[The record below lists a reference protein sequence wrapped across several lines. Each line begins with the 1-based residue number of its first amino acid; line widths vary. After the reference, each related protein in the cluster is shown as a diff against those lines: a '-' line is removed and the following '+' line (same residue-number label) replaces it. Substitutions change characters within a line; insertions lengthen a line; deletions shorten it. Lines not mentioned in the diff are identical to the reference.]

1 MNTNPGKTFGGRF
14 KSWLT
19 ATIVLVFLFEMLCS
33 MIFFQKYGTAP
44 LATIQLIK
52 KYTDKTVPQS
62 LYHQMH
68 VLTRQDSGRQ
78 TCIQIADEIW
88 AANKYTYEPWL
99 MFRVSDYN
107 SKYVNVKGFERRCSP
122 SEVIN
127 PLSRDTID
135 IFFFGGST
143 MYGWNLSDAETIPSQ
158 LLNIYKSKYPNGKS
172 VRIRNYGITYYYS
185 KQELMLLSKLIFE
198 GERPDIVIFMD
209 GLNDF
214 YPSRM
219 LFYDRPYFAYA
230 MQQVLDDQMF
240 EKSRRTIVDSSEIF
254 YKDVRNV
261 DASEYYHYLSKKY
274 LGYVKHGTDLAKMA
288 GAKSYFVCQPVPF
301 FNYPANA
308 KDPISH
314 KDKSDRFNF
323 IYPLLRQQQDSIP
336 NFLFLGDML
345 QNENGFPF
353 IDQLHYSPAFAGK
366 IANNIFRKIEKDL
379 TN

>member
-1 MNTNPGKTFGGRF
+1 MNTNPKKTFGGRF
-14 KSWLT
+14 KSWII
-19 ATIVLVFLFEMLCS
+19 ATVILLFLFEMLSS

-44 LATIQLIK
+44 LATIQLVK
-52 KYTDKTVPQS
+52 KFTGKTVPQS
-62 LYHQMH
+62 LYHKMH
-68 VLTRQDSGRQ
+68 VLTRPDSARQ
-78 TCIQIADEIW
+78 PCIQIADEIW

-107 SKYVNVKGFERRCSP
+107 STYVNVNGFERKCIP
-122 SEVIN
+122 SEIIN
-127 PLSRDTID
+127 PLSPDTID

-158 LLNIYKSKYPNGKS
+158 VLSIYKKKYPDGKS

-198 GERPDIVIFMD
+198 GQRPEIVVFMD

-230 MQQVLDDQMF
+230 MQQVLDDKMF

-261 DASEYYHYLSKKY
+261 DAPEYYQHLCEKY
-274 LGYVKHGTDLAKMA
+274 LGYVKNGTELANMA

-301 FNYPANA
+301 FNYPNNE

-323 IYPLLRQQQDSIP
+323 IYPLLRKQQDSIS

-345 QNENGFPF
+345 QHENGFPF

-366 IANNIFRKIEKDL
+366 IAENIFRKIEKDI